1 MLAKLK
7 QLFSDSAAFAIAQMG
22 NKLVAFLLIPVYT
35 SYLDPSQYADWGLTN
50 TITMIVSYLSILGTD
65 AALAFYYFDA
75 KEKQERRAYFTA
87 ATLFSAGICTLFLIV
102 ALGFGSPLARA
113 LYGRPT
119 GYEYLLTLAMLATVA
134 SIVIQMNLAYA
145 RYSRKVWTFNAM
157 SMSYVI
163 GSALLNV
170 VFLKYTDWGVNAIFV
185 GQVVAGAAVA
195 LILVWM
201 FRREFT
207 RRVRWDHL
215 KHLLRYEAPLLP
227 TLLAFWMMN
236 MLNRPMIIY
245 FASREE
251 AGLFEAA
258 FRFASVIALI
268 TAAFQLAWR
277 PFAMSVKDRADAP
290 RIYSLVGR
298 AFIVVAA
305 LAIMGLSFVIQ
316 PLMELATGQPEFA
329 EAYPYVW
336 MLSLAT
342 VLNTFHLIVGVG
354 LLIHKKTQVISKVF
368 VLAAF
373 LYVLG
378 NMVAIPLF
386 RNWGASAMAMLA
398 YLFIVILIHRRSQAT
413 YPVDFRMGSILLFLL
428 VYLAVMAGI
437 TWIQVDGW
445 SNKWVYYFLGLAV
458 VIVSVFATGIFR
470 LQSLFGALHRLPEL
484 LKGR

>member
-7 QLFSDSAAFAIAQMG
+7 QLFSDSAAFAIALMG
-22 NKLVAFLLIPVYT
+22 NKLVAFLLLPVYT
-35 SYLDPSQYADWGLTN
+35 RYLDPGQYADWGLTN

-87 ATLFSAGICTLFLIV
+87 ATLFSAGICTLFLIA
-102 ALGFGSPLARA
+102 ALGMGSPLARV

-119 GYEYLLTLAMLATVA
+119 GYEHLLTLAMLATVA

-170 VFLKYTDWGVNAIFV
+170 VSLKFTDWGVNGIFV
-185 GQVVAGAAVA
+185 GQVAAGFIVA

-201 FRREFT
+201 FRKEFT
-207 RRVRWDHL
+207 RKLRWDHL
-215 KHLLRYEAPLLP
+215 KHLLRYGAPLLP
-227 TLLAFWMMN
+227 TLLAFWVMN

-277 PFAMSVKDRADAP
+277 PFAMSIKERPDAP

-298 AFIVVAA
+298 AFIVVSA

-316 PLMELATGQPEFA
+316 PLMELATGRPEFA

-342 VLNTFHLIVGVG
+342 VFNTFHLIVGVG
-354 LLIHKKTQVISKVF
+354 LLIRKQTRVISQVF
-368 VLAAF
+368 VMVAI

-378 NMVAIPLF
+378 NLVAIPLF
-386 RNWGASAMAMLA
+386 RNWGAGVMAMLA
-398 YLFIVILIHRRSQAT
+398 YLFIVILIHHRSRSA
-413 YPVDFRMGSILLFLL
+413 YPVDFRMGSILVFL
-428 VYLAVMAGI
+428 VIYVAVMAGI
-437 TWIQVDGW
+437 TWIQVDEW
-445 SNKWVYYFLGLAV
+445 SNKWLYYSLGLLIVIAAV
-458 VIVSVFATGIFR
+458 FVTGIFR
-470 LQSLFGALHRLPEL
+470 IQSFRVALQRLPEL

>member
-35 SYLDPSQYADWGLTN
+35 RYLDPGQYADWGLTN

-75 KEKQERRAYFTA
+75 KEKQERRAFFTA
-87 ATLFSAGICTLFLIV
+87 ATLFSAGICTLFLIA
-102 ALGFGSPLARA
+102 ALGLGAPLAQI
-113 LYGRPT
+113 LYGREM

-134 SIVIQMNLAYA
+134 AIIIQMNLAYA
-145 RYSRKVWTFNAM
+145 RYSRKVWTFNVM

-170 VFLKYTDWGVNAIFV
+170 FFLKYTDWGVNGIFV
-185 GQVVAGAAVA
+185 GQVLGGAVVA

-201 FRREFT
+201 FRKEFT
-207 RRVRWDHL
+207 RQVRWVHL
-215 KHLLRYEAPLLP
+215 KHLLRYGAPLLP
-227 TLLAFWMMN
+227 TLLAFWVMN

-245 FASREE
+245 FVSREE
-251 AGLFEAA
+251 AGLFETA
-258 FRFASVIALI
+258 FRFASVIALV

-277 PFAMSVKDRADAP
+277 PFAMSIKERSDAP
-290 RIYSLVGR
+290 AIYSLVGR

-305 LAIMGLSFVIQ
+305 LAIMFLSFVIQ

-329 EAYPYVW
+329 QAYPYVW

-354 LLIHKKTQVISKVF
+354 LLIRKQTQVISKIF
-368 VLAAF
+368 IMAAV

-378 NMVAIPLF
+378 NLVAIPLF
-386 RNWGASAMAMLA
+386 HNWGAGAMAMLA
-398 YLFIVILIHRRSQAT
+398 YLFIVIVIHRRSRSA
-413 YPVDFRMGSILLFLL
+413 YPINFRMGSILAFLV

-437 TWIQVDGW
+437 TWIQVNDW
-445 SNKWVYYFLGLAV
+445 SNKWLYYSLGLAV
-458 VIVSVFATGIFR
+458 VTVAVFVTGIFR
-470 LQSLFGALHRLPEL
+470 FQTFFGTLQRLPGL

>member
-35 SYLDPSQYADWGLTN
+35 HYLDPGQYADWGLTN
-50 TITMIVSYLSILGTD
+50 TITMIVSYFSILGTD

-87 ATLFSAGICTLFLIV
+87 ATLFSAGVCTLFLIA
-102 ALGFGSPLARA
+102 ALGLGSPLAQI

-134 SIVIQMNLAYA
+134 SIIIQMNLAYA

-170 VFLKYTDWGVNAIFV
+170 VFLKYTDWGVNGIFV
-185 GQVVAGAAVA
+185 GQVLGGAVVA

-201 FRREFT
+201 FRKEFT
-207 RRVRWDHL
+207 RKVRLIHL
-215 KHLLRYEAPLLP
+215 KQLLRYGAPLLP
-227 TLLAFWMMN
+227 TLLAFWVMN

-245 FASREE
+245 FVSREE

-277 PFAMSVKDRADAP
+277 PFAMSIKERPDAP
-290 RIYSLVGR
+290 RIYSVVGR
-298 AFIVVAA
+298 LFIVVGT
-305 LAIMGLSFVIQ
+305 LAIMGISFIIQ
-316 PLMELATGQPEFA
+316 PLMKLATGQPEYA
-329 EAYPYVW
+329 QAYPYVW

-354 LLIHKKTQVISKVF
+354 LLIRKQTKVISKVF
-368 VLAAF
+368 IVAAVF
-373 LYVLG
+373 YVLG
-378 NMVAIPLF
+378 NLVAIPLF
-386 RNWGASAMAMLA
+386 HNWGAGVMAMLA
-398 YLFIVILIHRRSQAT
+398 YLFIVIVIYRRSQSA
-413 YPVDFRMGSILLFLL
+413 YPIDFRMGSILLFLA

-437 TWIQVDGW
+437 TWIQVDEW
-445 SNKWVYYFLGLAV
+445 SNKWLFYSLGLAI
-458 VIVSVFATGIFR
+458 VIVSVFVTGVFR
-470 LQSLFGALHRLPEL
+470 PQSFFVTLQRLPEL